1 MMGQVGLVL
10 SCEHAG
16 NEVPQIFSSSF
27 RASKQTLGSHRG
39 YDPGAHALAQAFATT
54 LGVRLYAQS
63 VSRLLVDCNRSE
75 DSPTLFSP
83 FSPMT
88 PDSRQRLLS
97 EHYRPYRDSVKAEVE
112 RLLTIHV
119 RVVHLSV
126 HSFTP
131 ELRGKVRS
139 TDIGLLFDPTHAFET
154 AVCERWRNALLSTK
168 TDYAVHDNEPYR
180 GDGDGLTTTLRNTFP
195 RDRYAG
201 IELEVNQKYPRRH
214 PVRWSSLQLL
224 VTTTFATAV
233 RQLTS

>member
-1 MMGQVGLVL
+1 MMGQVGIVL

-16 NEVPQIFSSSF
+16 NDVPQIFAASF

-39 YDPGAHALAQAFATT
+39 YDPGAHALAQAYAAT

-63 VSRLLVDCNRSE
+63 VSRLLIDCNRSL

-83 FSPMT
+83 FSPLT
-88 PDSRQRLLS
+88 PEARQRLIN
-97 EHYRPYRDSVKAEVE
+97 EHYQPYRDAVRAEVE
-112 RLLTIHV
+112 RLLTTNV

-131 ELRGKVRS
+131 EMRGKVRA
-139 TDIGLLFDPTHAFET
+139 TDIGLLFDPTHAFEA
-154 AVCERWRNALLSTK
+154 AVCEKWRSHLLSTR
-168 TDYAVHDNEPYR
+168 TEFVVHDNEPYR
-180 GDGDGLTTTLRNTFP
+180 GDGDGLTTTLRHTFP
-195 RDRYAG
+195 KDRYAG

-214 PVRWSSLQLL
+214 PVRWNALQML

-233 RQLTS
+233 RQIG